1 MSKLLTILAIMLLLV
16 GSKQAFANTL
26 AYKQS
31 KAKPPVV
38 RIDNCPLK
46 SLLNPSWGTACDT
59 NEPAQQAQ
67 SKETPYADSEVARLI
82 SQPIL
87 KDLK

>member
-1 MSKLLTILAIMLLLV
+1 MHMLLIMLLVV
-16 GSKQAFANTL
+16 GSSQAFANTL

-31 KAKPPVV
+31 KAKPPVIRV
-38 RIDNCPLK
+38 DNCPLR
-46 SLLNPSWGTACDT
+46 SLVYPSWGTICDT
-59 NEPAQQAQ
+59 NEPTREVSQLKAP
-67 SKETPYADSEVARLI
+67 SFLDSEVARLI